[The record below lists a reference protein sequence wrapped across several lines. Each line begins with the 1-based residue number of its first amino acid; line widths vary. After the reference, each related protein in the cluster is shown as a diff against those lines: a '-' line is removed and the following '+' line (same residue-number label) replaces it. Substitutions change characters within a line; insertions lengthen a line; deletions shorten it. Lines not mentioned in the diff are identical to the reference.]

1 MYRCIIALVFLLMA
15 PLPGAIAQETGP
27 SPSLAPERVVVIGVT
42 LLTDFQRNSDGTYEA
57 IGFEDAVLIIQD
69 SLIKTVVPRQNFQ
82 IGLNDIAVSGKGN
95 YVVASPIIFGAADS
109 DPEQWLRGRNLLA
122 AGLSGIGS
130 IALPD
135 ALANSSAGRCAVAR
149 INAKEFPGATPVSIG
164 KRAPEDPSMPVFTV
178 PSKKVSESNTAF
190 FMKMTEYTRSLQE
203 AGHSNE
209 AILYG
214 LTNGAARRIGR
225 SDLGVIEVGA
235 RGMVVVTEGNPLDDP
250 SVLFDPH
257 AVVFGDRVLR
267 RAEIEVLR
275 DSSNKGKKQI
285 EATLGLAPPSDG
297 EGEIARW
304 LVSVAAQVFGGAAI
318 KADGDGFA
326 FASVQGEP
334 RFDSTSGMLRRG
346 EDVGYLEYTGK
357 PVRFR
362 FSARASSDGLSIEL
376 SLNGGSRSRPNL
388 LVPRRPR

>member
-203 AGHSNE
+203 AG
-209 AILYG
+209 
-214 LTNGAARRIGR
+214 T
-225 SDLGVIEVGA
+225 
-235 RGMVVVTEGNPLDDP
+235 VT
-250 SVLFDPH
+250 
-257 AVVFGDRVLR
+257 R
-267 RAEIEVLR
+267 
-275 DSSNKGKKQI
+275 
-285 EATLGLAPPSDG
+285 
-297 EGEIARW
+297 
-304 LVSVAAQVFGGAAI
+304 
-318 KADGDGFA
+318 
-326 FASVQGEP
+326 
-334 RFDSTSGMLRRG
+334 
-346 EDVGYLEYTGK
+346 
-357 PVRFR
+357 R
-362 FSARASSDGLSIEL
+362 FSMD
-376 SLNGGSRSRPNL
+376 
-388 LVPRRPR
+388 